1 MSRPAPPVAGPR
13 LGAFFAPALLLLL
26 AAAALWWGRDELRLA
41 LPDEAA
47 RATRIEPG
55 GDVFPKRLL
64 DPSGRVARL
73 ATPPR
78 RIASAT
84 LASDEILLA
93 LVGPELLVGVTRF
106 VDDPHLSAD
115 AGRAPAELVR
125 IEARAETLLPL
136 APDLLVVANYTR
148 AETAHLMASAGVPL
162 LRLGTFGSF
171 EDVFANILRLGEATG
186 SAARAEPWVAGLRER
201 VAAVERRR
209 RGGSRPRVLYLAGAA
224 YSAGRGSL
232 VDDLLTRAGAH
243 NVARDVDLRGSAP
256 LSTELAIAL
265 QPDIVLVTGWSPQ
278 HGAAT
283 ADALRRD
290 PRWREVPAVRDGRV
304 HALDGASLLSVTHHV
319 VDALE
324 AVERLLHDPA
334 AAHPGDAG

>member
-1 MSRPAPPVAGPR
+1 MSGATPSSPRAR
-13 LGAFFAPALLLLL
+13 LGAALAPGLLLL
-26 AAAALWWGRDELRLA
+26 AVASAWWAGAELRLA
-41 LPDEAA
+41 LPEHAE

-55 GDVFPKRLL
+55 GDTFPKRLL
-64 DPSGRVARL
+64 DPSGRVTELAR
-73 ATPPR
+73 PPR

-84 LASDEILLA
+84 LASDEVLLE
-93 LVGPELLVGVTRF
+93 LVGPGGLVGVTRF
-106 VDDPHLSAD
+106 VDDPHLSPD
-115 AGRAPAELVR
+115 AGRVPTAVVR

-148 AETAHLMASAGVPL
+148 AETAHLLASAGVPL
-162 LRLGTFGSF
+162 LRLGSF
-171 EDVFANILRLGEATG
+171 ASFDDVFANILRLGEATG
-186 SAARAEPWVAGLRER
+186 TSARAGRWVATLRARVER
-201 VAAVERRR
+201 VERRR
-209 RGGSRPRVLYLAGAA
+209 RSATPPRALYLAGGA

-265 QPDIVLVTGWSPQ
+265 QPEVVFVTGWSPQ

-290 PRWREVPAVRDGRV
+290 PRWRDVPAVRAGRV
-304 HALDGASLLSVTHHV
+304 HALDGASLLSVTHHL

-324 AVERLLHDPA
+324 TVEQLLYPSASA
-334 AAHPGDAG
+334 ARRGDAR